1 MIDTL
6 TVAAALGANVSGR
19 VAAVSDV
26 THDSRQA
33 REGTLFVAIKGQTS
47 DGHRFIDDVMRR
59 GAAGVISEY
68 DAPTNFQGS
77 WLKVKDAREALANA
91 AAVINGNP
99 SHELD
104 LIGIT
109 GTNGKTTTTYLCFA
123 LAEAAGKDAA
133 MLTTVE
139 YRIGDRAVPAVRT
152 TPEASD
158 TNRFLREAVDEG
170 CSMAAMEASSQAID
184 LHRCDWL
191 RFKVALF
198 TNLTRDHLDYHHTME
213 NYYDAK
219 KKLFDGRL
227 GERPGSSVVNID
239 DVWGVRLV
247 DELRSD
253 GQRVVTYSQGN
264 PAAAATSTDF
274 LAEDVAVSL
283 IHGTSFLMK
292 TSQGDRRINSPL
304 VGRPHVY
311 NMLAAS
317 AAALELGYNLDAVVG
332 GLAKCV
338 GAPGRFE
345 RVPNVGDFAIIVDYA
360 HTDDALLNTLK
371 TAKDLAKG
379 RIITVFGCGGD
390 RDRTKRGPMG
400 RIAGEYSDLVL
411 ITSDNPRT
419 EDPLK
424 IIAEIEAGARPTGAE
439 YYSISDRRQAIFR
452 AVAAAK
458 AGDVVIIA
466 GKGHETYQIIG
477 NDKFHFDDREVAL
490 EALKEQED
498 D

>member
-1 MIDTL
+1 M
-6 TVAAALGANVSGR
+6 
-19 VAAVSDV
+19 
-26 THDSRQA
+26 
-33 REGTLFVAIKGQTS
+33 
-47 DGHRFIDDVMRR
+47 
-59 GAAGVISEY
+59 
-68 DAPTNFQGS
+68 
-77 WLKVKDAREALANA
+77 
-91 AAVINGNP
+91 
-99 SHELD
+99 
-104 LIGIT
+104 
-109 GTNGKTTTTYLCFA
+109 
-123 LAEAAGKDAA
+123 
-133 MLTTVE
+133 
-139 YRIGDRAVPAVRT
+139 
-152 TPEASD
+152 
-158 TNRFLREAVDEG
+158 
-170 CSMAAMEASSQAID
+170 
-184 LHRCDWL
+184 
-191 RFKVALF
+191 
-198 TNLTRDHLDYHHTME
+198 
-213 NYYDAK
+213 
-219 KKLFDGRL
+219 

-239 DVWGVRLV
+239 DEWGARLV
-247 DELRSD
+247 NELRSD
-253 GQRVVTYSQGN
+253 GKRVVTYSQGN
-264 PAAAATSTDF
+264 PAAAATDPDF

-292 TSQGDRRINSPL
+292 TPQGDRRIRSPL

-311 NMLAAS
+311 NMLTAS
-317 AAALELGYNLDAVVG
+317 AAASELGYSLDAIVE
-332 GLAKCV
+332 GLANCV

-345 RVPNVGDFAIIVDYA
+345 RVPHGGDFAIIVDYA
-360 HTDDALLNTLK
+360 HTDDALLNTLR

-424 IIAEIEAGARPTGAE
+424 IIAEIEVGARPTGTE
-439 YYSISDRRQAIFR
+439 FYSISDRRQAIFR